1 MIFRIWSI
9 FKLGYLYLCYW
20 VVGLE
25 EEEFYIPKANYC
37 ADIGW
42 YNVAIRTYEKAL
54 NESTDPMIHAALG
67 WCYSEIR
74 YDEKALEHYR
84 IAYSKKASP
93 ELGVSLAYAEYAVG
107 NLIEFQEIY
116 SDLKVLREN
125 LPIDYKSELDKLSN
139 ISDNIDNL
147 NVNVASGEAVA

>member
-1 MIFRIWSI
+1 LVFPIWSI
-9 FKLGYLYLCYW
+9 LKLGYLYLCYW
-20 VVGLE
+20 LVGLE

-54 NESTDPMIHAALG
+54 NESSDPMIHAALG

-74 YDEKALEHYR
+74 NDEKALEHYR

-93 ELGVSLAYAEYAVG
+93 EFGVGLAFAEYTVG
-107 NLIEFQEIY
+107 NLNEFQKIY
-116 SDLKVLREN
+116 SGIKDLEEDLS
-125 LPIDYKSELDKLSN
+125 PELKTELVKLSS
-139 ISDNIDNL
+139 IKSKIDGSNL
-147 NVNVASGEAVA
+147 NIAS